1 MDELNAMKG
10 RTKFDFN
17 QINGIVIS
25 NKLNLHFD
33 WMLPCG
39 FQIELECGEKSDWR
53 ELECI

>member
-1 MDELNAMKG
+1 MDELNVMKG